1 MKKKR
6 RKILFLCCLLFFCSP
21 VQSSFAQT
29 QWITI
34 KGTNVVVDSF
44 KGVDA
49 IYTQEKNADSDA
61 TYSCA
66 AYVKKYYKEIYG
78 VNVTNLMD
86 NGPPMIPAGGAS
98 FVQVTK
104 PQIGDIVFWPTSKNK
119 NNHSAIVKA
128 VNGNTVTL
136 IEQNYK
142 SSATATA
149 AVNRTVT
156 FPSAEFEFWR
166 LTGNFQEKAYADK
179 KTNTNIT
186 STNTNAKRGSKD
198 NPEALILDM
207 ESIPKLCQAYEK
219 GVISSVTGKQS
230 NMQIETKQSNREQSY
245 ILYGSGTYY
254 EFIIDDFEIEGWY
267 LNEKGNWRQI
277 DTEEE
282 IITTKAY
289 FTIPNIRKVAL
300 DEPIELD
307 QIIGLPN
314 EIVDNPEQFVSEE
327 NSLENPIVEEP
338 IIPQEEELR
347 EELSD
352 ISFSF
357 SDVDQTHWA
366 YESIQN
372 CVAKGIFTGYEDG
385 TFQPDKKIT
394 RAEFA
399 VLICKGMNIDVSS
412 MTEESC
418 ADVKKEDWY
427 SPYVEFARFILEGET
442 RADGSIVF
450 RPNDDAKREDA
461 CSAVVKME
469 NFDVETADTSILDGF
484 LDKNTI
490 SLKRKKEVALAVA
503 GGYISGFEDNTF
515 RGQDAIT
522 RAQAAV
528 LFDQISK

>member
-1 MKKKR
+1 MKKR
-6 RKILFLCCLLFFCSP
+6 RGKILFLCCFLFFCSS

-49 IYTQEKNADSDA
+49 IYTQEKNADTDA

-78 VNVTNLMD
+78 INVTNLMD
-86 NGPPMIPAGGAS
+86 NGPPMVPAGGAS
-98 FVQVTK
+98 FVRVTK

-119 NNHSAIVKA
+119 NNHSAIVKS
-128 VNGNTVTL
+128 VTGNTVTL

-149 AVNRTVT
+149 AVNRTIS

-179 KTNTNIT
+179 KTNANIT

-207 ESIPKLCQAYEK
+207 ESIPKLCQVYEK
-219 GVISSVTGKQS
+219 GIIASITGKQS

-254 EFIIDDFEIEGWY
+254 EFVIDDFEIEGWY
-267 LNEKGNWRQI
+267 LNEKGNWREI
-277 DTEEE
+277 DIEEE
-282 IITTKAY
+282 IVTTKAY
-289 FTIPNIRKVAL
+289 FTIPNIEKIGL
-300 DEPIELD
+300 EESIEPE
-307 QIIGLPN
+307 QIIGLEN
-314 EIVDNPEQFVSEE
+314 ESIDKSEQFISGE
-327 NSLENPIVEEP
+327 NNLENPIIEEP
-338 IIPQEEELR
+338 IVISEEELKQ
-347 EELSD
+347 ELSD

-357 SDVDQTHWA
+357 SDVDQNHWA

-372 CVAKGIFTGYEDG
+372 CVARGLFTGYEDG

-412 MTEESC
+412 MIGESC
-418 ADVKKEDWY
+418 VDVKKEDWY

-442 RADGSIVF
+442 RADGSILF
-450 RPNDDAKREDA
+450 QPNNDTKREDA
-461 CSAVVKME
+461 CSAVIKME
-469 NFDVETADTSILDGF
+469 NFDAETADVSILDSF
-484 LDKNTI
+484 IDKNTI
-490 SLKRKKEVALAVA
+490 SLKRKKEVALAITKE
-503 GGYISGFEDNTF
+503 YISGFEDNTF
-515 RGQDAIT
+515 RAQDAIT

-528 LFDQISK
+528 LFDQMSK